1 MRIIVS
7 DASVLF
13 DLAEADLLLRC
24 FRLPY
29 EFQIADVMFEE
40 ELLSLEPRTLDA
52 LVEAGLVVARFEGE
66 EVLEAVRLRQ
76 RYRALSAPDA
86 FALLLARRER
96 AILLTGDR
104 RLRNAATTEGLE
116 RHGHLWMIEQ
126 LSDQTIVAD
135 SVLVRVLQTWKKDPR
150 VRLPGDE
157 IDALRARLAPDR
169 GDET

>member
-13 DLAEADLLLRC
+13 DLIDANLLLRS

-29 EFQIADVMFEE
+29 EFQIADVMFAE
-40 ELLSLEPRTLDA
+40 ELLSLDPRTREA
-52 LVEAGLVVARFEGE
+52 LVAAGLVVARFDGK
-66 EVLEAVRLRQ
+66 EVAEAIGLRQ

-104 RLRNAATTEGLE
+104 RLRNAATTEGIE
-116 RHGHLWMIEQ
+116 RHGHLWMIER
-126 LSDQTIVAD
+126 LSEQAIVAD
-135 SVLVRVLQTWKKDPR
+135 NTLVKVLLSWKKDPR
-150 VRLPGDE
+150 VRLPDGE
-157 IDALRARLAPDR
+157 IDALHARLARRPTT
-169 GDET
+169 GD